1 MVQKKSLI
9 SNLSATKKAVVAS
22 QAGKASISQP
32 ASLSKGFSLSKHMN
46 VSKGTIV
53 AKTVP
58 TLSKKF
64 SKVIY

>member
-32 ASLSKGFSLSKHMN
+32 ASLSKGGPLSK
-46 VSKGTIV
+46 T
-53 AKTVP
+53 
-58 TLSKKF
+58 F
-64 SKVIY
+64 F

>member
-32 ASLSKGFSLSKHMN
+32 ATLSKGGPSLSKGGPSLSKGGPSL
-46 VSKGTIV
+46 SKGG
-53 AKTVP
+53 P
-58 TLSKKF
+58 SLSKM
-64 SKVIY
+64 IY

>member
-32 ASLSKGFSLSKHMN
+32 ASLSKGTASLSK
-46 VSKGTIV
+46 GT
-53 AKTVP
+53 AS
-58 TLSKKF
+58 LSK
-64 SKVIY
+64 II

>member
-32 ASLSKGFSLSKHMN
+32 ASLSKGTASLSKGTASL
-46 VSKGTIV
+46 SKGT
-53 AKTVP
+53 AS
-58 TLSKKF
+58 LSKGTASL
-64 SKVIY
+64 SKII